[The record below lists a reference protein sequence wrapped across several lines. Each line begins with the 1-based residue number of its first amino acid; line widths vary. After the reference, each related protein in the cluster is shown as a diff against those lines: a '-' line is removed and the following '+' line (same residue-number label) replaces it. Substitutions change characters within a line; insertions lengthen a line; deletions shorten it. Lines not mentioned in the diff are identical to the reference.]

1 MRKKKKIL
9 TETPDAKSPAA
20 SRPHFSPRSP
30 GALRT
35 HSPRSRTPAPH
46 RVPCAALCPG
56 RRSRRRARPPLSLCR
71 QPVRPLWRLPP
82 LALRSAPP
90 LRSAPAALRT
100 RRSHGSILNN
110 RALSFARPIVLLRE
124 KGAREAWD
132 EGGVARR
139 DGGGDFTHART
150 RPAPPAPPPA
160 PRRAGPD
167 TCLPAAGAGPRRRFP
182 PAPGARRGSREVPP
196 PPPPPPPFARKR
208 RAIAG
213 RFLPRRYANT
223 AVGSHSSPV
232 SGLSREIVGFLL
244 CK

>member
-90 LRSAPAALRT
+90 LGARRSAHAPFPRLH
-100 RRSHGSILNN
+100 SQQSSPLV
-110 RALSFARPIVLLRE
+110 RAPHCPF
-124 KGAREAWD
+124 KGE
-132 EGGVARR
+132 
-139 DGGGDFTHART
+139 
-150 RPAPPAPPPA
+150 
-160 PRRAGPD
+160 RRAGS
-167 TCLPAAGAGPRRRFP
+167 LGRGRRRP
-182 PAPGARRGSREVPP
+182 S
-196 PPPPPPPFARKR
+196 
-208 RAIAG
+208 
-213 RFLPRRYANT
+213 
-223 AVGSHSSPV
+223 
-232 SGLSREIVGFLL
+232 
-244 CK
+244 